1 MTCSPPLGN
10 GLSGAPQAYQ
20 TNGVGVVV
28 RSATVRPR
36 RTPAGARSLGLL
48 SLCVAMLLGAYQLG
62 RAYVSVPVVERQRAF
77 VPEFNVVH
85 IPVPQGPVPA
95 GTHVRDIPVRMEPFP
110 EHQLPE
116 AAVRDLGTW
125 RDAVALVALPG
136 GLPIVT
142 SNLGSPDEVS
152 NPIVGRIPPGMRAM
166 TVRVDATAAVE
177 GWVRSGSIVDVLLVQ
192 PSRTTVVAEQV
203 KVISAERSLSPGD
216 ESTQAPIPSTVTLL
230 VTQDQCLA
238 INTAVALGKI
248 AFALRSARDPD
259 TWRTT
264 QFSADSLSHDRK
276 PSSGARVSGVVSVG
290 SGPEK
295 KSFALV
301 DGAWVPTEGIPAG
314 FLLREGGDG
323 RSASQR

>member
-1 MTCSPPLGN
+1 M
-10 GLSGAPQAYQ
+10 
-20 TNGVGVVV
+20 
-28 RSATVRPR
+28 
-36 RTPAGARSLGLL
+36 PAGARLLGVL
-48 SLCVAMLLGAYQLG
+48 SLCVAMSLGAYQLG
-62 RAYVSVPVVERQRAF
+62 RGFVSTPVIERQRAF
-77 VPEFNVVH
+77 VPEFNVVQV
-85 IPVPQGPVPA
+85 PVPRGPVPA
-95 GTHVRDIPVRMEPFP
+95 GMNVRDIPVRMESFP

-116 AAVRDLGTW
+116 AAVRDLGAW
-125 RDAVALVALPG
+125 REAVTLVALPG
-136 GLPIVT
+136 GLPIVG
-142 SNLGSPDEVS
+142 SNLGSPDEIA

-192 PSRTTVVAEQV
+192 SSRTTVVAEQV

-264 QFSADSLSHDRK
+264 QFSADSLSYDRK
-276 PSSGARVSGVVSVG
+276 PASSARVNGVVSVG
-290 SGPEK
+290 RGAEK

-301 DGAWVPTEGIPAG
+301 DGAWVPTESIPAG
-314 FLLREGGDG
+314 FLLGESSDG
-323 RSASQR
+323 RSAASQR